1 MNIISAEK
9 MDKQLFDEWQDKLFQ
24 FVYENKRKFTELEWR
39 WMRYQFEIEHIQTEQ
54 DEETPMALAADGDTV
69 RVGISSIEQ
78 YQEEKFTGTFN
89 GHTYTISIT
98 PRKVKDNFIIYIK
111 GIDENNNAA
120 SNMRIKLCGIIIEL
134 NEKGRCQMSLEE
146 YRNEI
151 LKSLGLEFSVDGAT
165 FHNLLLENT
174 I

>member
-1 MNIISAEK
+1 MNITSTEK
-9 MDKQLFDEWQDKLFQ
+9 MSQQLFDEWQSKLFR

-54 DEETPMALAADGDTV
+54 DEVTPQTLAADGDTV
-69 RVGISSIEQ
+69 RVGIQSIEQ
-78 YQEEKFTGTFN
+78 YQEEKFTGVLD
-89 GHTYTISIT
+89 GHTYTITIT

-111 GIDENNNAA
+111 GVDEKNNNA
-120 SNMRIKLCGIIIEL
+120 SNVRIKLCNVVIEL

-151 LKSLGLEFSVDGAT
+151 LNSLGLEISMDGT
-165 FHNLLLENT
+165 NFHELT
-174 I
+174 PGK

>member
-78 YQEEKFTGTFN
+78 YQEEK
-89 GHTYTISIT
+89 
-98 PRKVKDNFIIYIK
+98 KKDLDFK
-111 GIDENNNAA
+111 
-120 SNMRIKLCGIIIEL
+120 
-134 NEKGRCQMSLEE
+134 
-146 YRNEI
+146 
-151 LKSLGLEFSVDGAT
+151 T
-165 FHNLLLENT
+165 
-174 I
+174 